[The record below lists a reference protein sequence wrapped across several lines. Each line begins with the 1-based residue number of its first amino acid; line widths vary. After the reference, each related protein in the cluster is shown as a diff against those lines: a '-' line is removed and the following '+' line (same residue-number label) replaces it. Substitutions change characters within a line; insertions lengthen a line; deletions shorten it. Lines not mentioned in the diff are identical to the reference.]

1 MDNTSGQH
9 RRGTRIENKGSVN
22 AQTRAA
28 NAGMT
33 HSQGEMEPDTTEKF
47 EVDYPEK
54 LKKLFEEDSSN
65 ESYSLPFEQPEDLM
79 KHFVELEEQNLNLIV
94 QW

>member
-1 MDNTSGQH
+1 
-9 RRGTRIENKGSVN
+9 
-22 AQTRAA
+22 
-28 NAGMT
+28 MT

-47 EVDYPEK
+47 EVEFQQEN